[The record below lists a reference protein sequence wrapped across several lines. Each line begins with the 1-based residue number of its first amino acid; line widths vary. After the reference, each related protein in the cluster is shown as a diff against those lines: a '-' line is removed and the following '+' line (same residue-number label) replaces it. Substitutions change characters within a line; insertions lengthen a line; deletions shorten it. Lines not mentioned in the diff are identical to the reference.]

1 MITITDYWMD
11 GRDSKYRI
19 ECTGQIQAAAIITVD
34 RVNALLELA
43 ELDGIKR
50 DKVSSGWRPPSI
62 NAATKNA
69 AKSSKHLTGE
79 ACDIY
84 DPDRALAQ
92 WCLKNTDVLAEC
104 GLWMESPA
112 WCAKWNEKTQ
122 QWDYWV
128 HLQRIPPKSGKRIY
142 VPSTKPPS
150 APFLDGEPSAPY
162 RIKL

>member
-19 ECTGQIQAAAIITVD
+19 ECTGQIHAAAVITVD

-62 NAATKNA
+62 NAVTKNA

-79 ACDIY
+79 ACDIH

-92 WCLKNTDVLAEC
+92 WCLKHPALLVTCE
-104 GLWMESPA
+104 LWCEDFRWTP
-112 WCAKWNEKTQ
+112 T
-122 QWDYWV
+122 WV
-128 HLQRIPPKSGKRIY
+128 HFQILPPKSGKRIY
-142 VPSTKPPS
+142 IPSNTPPK
-150 APFLDGEPSAPY
+150 APALEGQKSIPE
-162 RIKL
+162 RIRT